1 MATGET
7 YATADLSDEHFQSP
21 SRLSVATP
29 NYFKD
34 FGTRK
39 AFHGKIETV
48 RCFESN
54 PMVKKTLGEA
64 GEGRVLVVD
73 GGESTRVAICGDML
87 ARMASDNNWSGVI
100 INGCIRDS
108 SVINTLD
115 IGVKAIGTHP
125 VKSLKDNM
133 GERGVKVAF
142 SGVEFVPG
150 HWVYADEDGVIV
162 SEKELTLSSKL

>member
-73 GGESTRVAICGDML
+73 GG
-87 ARMASDNNWSGVI
+87 
-100 INGCIRDS
+100 
-108 SVINTLD
+108 
-115 IGVKAIGTHP
+115 GT
-125 VKSLKDNM
+125 
-133 GERGVKVAF
+133 
-142 SGVEFVPG
+142 
-150 HWVYADEDGVIV
+150 
-162 SEKELTLSSKL
+162 